1 MPFPKKGS
9 GGKREGAGRT
19 SVKGVGDNGRSLGK
33 EEKAEYDK
41 ARKAK
46 SRKQTL
52 SPKATISSEDQSDAG
67 KVGPGRPPKSESG
80 PMTPE
85 EIVESNKKSVKKG
98 RIKKK
103 RQMAAR
109 KRWST
114 DSVNGLALHAPDM
127 TLNEEDNVDSDENIN
142 IDINEEND
150 NENNEL
156 SLHEANIDEK
166 NEMELHADNEGE
178 STKVNFCEDNDD
190 ENNEVT
196 LSEVTEGK
204 EVKPEGKFGSMSK
217 SNWYRYL
224 AKSREILL
232 NNEEVVQVE
241 VMVKLLISGEFDTM
255 RMHLQVIED
264 RARKFLKDN
273 ISKLSD
279 KQLWLRVKKMRDA
292 LLPAEEPELLLQ
304 ALLKTMSSN
313 SVQLVLL
320 ERAGV
325 VPEPSLLGREQQA
338 VRAAQT
344 LAEDFVTRRRGGEEY
359 TKVSLDH
366 AILTIKAVGL
376 SSKQRGDAAI
386 LATAI
391 RCDKKFAMKL
401 LHEVDS
407 GTEVSLYK
415 RSLREGAIKG
425 TEYPKLLRQFVLE
438 PENSRAHPGKE
449 QVSVG
454 RNLPKVPKRVLC
466 RSREQIVDEFL

>member
-1 MPFPKKGS
+1 
-9 GGKREGAGRT
+9 
-19 SVKGVGDNGRSLGK
+19 
-33 EEKAEYDK
+33 
-41 ARKAK
+41 
-46 SRKQTL
+46 
-52 SPKATISSEDQSDAG
+52 
-67 KVGPGRPPKSESG
+67 
-80 PMTPE
+80 
-85 EIVESNKKSVKKG
+85 
-98 RIKKK
+98 
-103 RQMAAR
+103 
-109 KRWST
+109 
-114 DSVNGLALHAPDM
+114 
-127 TLNEEDNVDSDENIN
+127 
-142 IDINEEND
+142 
-150 NENNEL
+150 
-156 SLHEANIDEK
+156 
-166 NEMELHADNEGE
+166 
-178 STKVNFCEDNDD
+178 
-190 ENNEVT
+190 
-196 LSEVTEGK
+196 
-204 EVKPEGKFGSMSK
+204 
-217 SNWYRYL
+217 
-224 AKSREILL
+224 
-232 NNEEVVQVE
+232 
-241 VMVKLLISGEFDTM
+241 M

-279 KQLWLRVKKMRDA
+279 KQLWLRVKKMWDA

-425 TEYPKLLRQFVLE
+425 TEYPKLLPQFSWSLKTAVYTLAR
-438 PENSRAHPGKE
+438 SRCLWVEIYQRCQRGCSAG
-449 QVSVG
+449 VG
-454 RNLPKVPKRVLC
+454 SKLWMNFC
-466 RSREQIVDEFL
+466 RSILTVASTGVS